1 MSFYLSLCF
10 TEDNNQFDYAVA
22 HFNHGSSSPLI
33 MPLLAL
39 VIAFFSGSLP
49 TALIMGKMKGID
61 LRTVGSGNIGAT
73 NAFRVLGKSWGIT
86 CLIIDAFKGWA
97 PAVWCSRGAF
107 AVDPATLAPSTW
119 MLIVGLAAVAG
130 HTLSP
135 WLKFKGGKGVATS
148 LGIFLAV
155 APAPVLICLII
166 GIALIAFTGY
176 VSLASITGS
185 ALLPIL
191 VFAFSPAE
199 SRPWPVIALSV
210 VLGVFVIYKHRENI
224 NRLMSGTENKIIGAK
239 KPDGGSKTN
248 G

>member
-1 MSFYLSLCF
+1 MSTISVEDR
-10 TEDNNQFDYAVA
+10 TEPFM
-22 HFNHGSSSPLI
+22 
-33 MPLLAL
+33 MPALAL
-39 VIAFFSGSLP
+39 IIAFLSGSLP

-73 NAFRVLGKSWGIT
+73 NAFRVLGKSWGIA

-107 AVDPATLAPSTW
+107 AVDAATLAPSTW

-155 APAPVLICLII
+155 APLPVTICLGL
-166 GIALIAFTGY
+166 GIALIAVTGY

-185 ALLPIL
+185 TLLPIL
-191 VFAFSPAE
+191 IFALSPADA
-199 SRPWPVIALSV
+199 RPWPVIILSL

-224 NRLMSGTENKIIGAK
+224 KRLMNGTENKIIGAK
-239 KPDGGSKTN
+239 KTDGGTKNN